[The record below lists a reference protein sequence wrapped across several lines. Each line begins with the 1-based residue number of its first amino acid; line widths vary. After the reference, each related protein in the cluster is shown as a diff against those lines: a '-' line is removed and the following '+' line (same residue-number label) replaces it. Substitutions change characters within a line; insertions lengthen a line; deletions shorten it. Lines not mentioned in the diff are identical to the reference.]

1 METTR
6 YEITTKKL
14 TKDLKVA
21 LVADLHN
28 ARHDRV
34 ITSLEEERPDLI
46 VIAGDL
52 MEDLDLVGDCGDRRN
67 ERGFA
72 FLEKAVKI
80 APVYYGHG
88 NHERLVAP
96 VNVRRIL
103 STGTVWLDDSTARFD
118 NGGGPVSIGALA
130 SGFRDTPQG
139 ISKKTPPP
147 DLTFIDRFEKT
158 TGFRLL
164 ICHHPEYYP
173 KYLKDRD
180 FDLIVSGHAHGGQ
193 WRFFG
198 KAIFA
203 PGQGIFPKWTEGI
216 HDGRFVISRGLA
228 NHTPFPRFFNGREM
242 IYITIRSEGKETEK

>member
-1 METTR
+1 MDITR
-6 YEITTKKL
+6 YEITTTKL
-14 TKDLKVA
+14 KKDLKIA

-28 ARHDRV
+28 ARHDKV
-34 ITSLEEERPDLI
+34 ISSLMAEKPDMI

-52 MEDLDLVGDCGDRRN
+52 MEDLDFVADCYDRHN

-72 FLEKAVKI
+72 FLEKAAEI

-96 VNVRRIL
+96 VHVERIL
-103 STGTVWLDDSTARFD
+103 STGAVWLDDSTAVFD
-118 NGGGPVSIGALA
+118 NGSGLISVGALA
-130 SGFRDTPQG
+130 SGFRDNPQG

-147 DLTFIDRFEKT
+147 DLSFIDKFEKT
-158 TGFRLL
+158 GGFRLL

-173 KYLKDRD
+173 KYLKGRD

-198 KAIFA
+198 RAIFA
-203 PGQGIFPKWTEGI
+203 PGQGIFPKWTEGM
-216 HDGRFVISRGLA
+216 HDGKLIISRGLA
-228 NHTPFPRFFNGREM
+228 NHTPFPRFFNEREM
-242 IYITIRSEGKETEK
+242 IYITIRKERKEKDT